1 MFKKTMLAMAALGL
15 TAGAVPAEARTDVY
29 FGINLGKPQY
39 NQDYRYNND
48 NRYNDYHYN
57 NQYNDYRYYPRC
69 NRWEVL
75 VQDRYGRVFCMDR
88 DDYYDRGRHKGWR
101 DRD

>member
-1 MFKKTMLAMAALGL
+1 MFKKTILAMTALGL

-39 NQDYRYNND
+39 NQDYRYNN
-48 NRYNDYHYN
+48 RYN

-69 NRWEVL
+69 NRFEVL

-88 DDYYDRGRHKGWR
+88 DDYYDRR
-101 DRD
+101 DRRQWRKHDRD

>member
-1 MFKKTMLAMAALGL
+1 MFKKTMLGMAALGL
-15 TAGAVPAEARTDVY
+15 TAGAAQAHTDVY

-48 NRYNDYHYN
+48 NRYNDY
-57 NQYNDYRYYPRC
+57 RYYPRC
-69 NRWEVL
+69 NRFEVL

-88 DDYYDRGRHKGWR
+88 DDYYDRR
-101 DRD
+101 DRRQWRKHDRN